1 MKGSDM
7 SKINVELT
15 KEQVAA
21 LLDILEGED
30 LGDIE
35 SALVRAKA
43 DTRVAKTVVR
53 TLLGRDVFVRTD
65 RGWC

>member
-1 MKGSDM
+1 MN
-7 SKINVELT
+7 KINVKLT

-21 LLDILEGED
+21 LLEILEGED

-35 SALVRAKA
+35 SAIAQA
-43 DTRVAKTVVR
+43 EANTRGVTSVVK
-53 TLLGRDVFVRTD
+53 TLLGRDVFVRRD

>member
-1 MKGSDM
+1 MN
-7 SKINVELT
+7 KINVKLT

-21 LLDILEGED
+21 LLEILEGED

-35 SALVRAKA
+35 SAIVQAEA
-43 DTRVAKTVVR
+43 NTRGVKSVVK
-53 TLLGRDVFVRTD
+53 TLLGRDVFVRDD

>member
-1 MKGSDM
+1 MN
-7 SKINVELT
+7 KINVKLT

-21 LLDILEGED
+21 LLEILEGED

-35 SALVRAKA
+35 SAIVQAEA
-43 DTRVAKTVVR
+43 NTRVATSVVK
-53 TLLGRDVFVRTD
+53 TLLGRDVFVRDD